1 MCGCNGP
8 TSPRTSCATSSQGDG
23 RRCHDQRARVGP
35 GAPLEIRLG
44 GADTNA
50 YLPLAAYIAAM
61 AHGIEE
67 RLTAR
72 PACDGDAYQDQATM
86 PLFTD
91 LGEALTYFDN
101 STIAQLLVGKD
112 VVRHYAQTARAEL
125 AWHRTHVTDTE
136 RQRGIR

>member
-1 MCGCNGP
+1 MQSVNRHGTTP
-8 TSPRTSCATSSQGDG
+8 TQPQTDDTDTQNA
-23 RRCHDQRARVGP
+23 VGK
-35 GAPLEIRLG
+35 
-44 GADTNA
+44 GADANA
-50 YLPLAAYIAAM
+50 YLALAAYVAAM

-72 PACDGDAYQDQATM
+72 PACDGDAYQDQATG

-91 LGEALTYFDN
+91 LSEALTYFDN

-112 VVRHYAQTARAEL
+112 VVRHYAQASRAEL
-125 AWHRTHVTDTE
+125 AWHRRHVTDME